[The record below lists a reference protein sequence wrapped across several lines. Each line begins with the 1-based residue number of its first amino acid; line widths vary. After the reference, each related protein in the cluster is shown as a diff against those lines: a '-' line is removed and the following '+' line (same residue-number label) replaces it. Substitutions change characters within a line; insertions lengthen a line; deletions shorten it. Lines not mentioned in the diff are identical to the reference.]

1 MMDGAYLFRL
11 MVTWISRDVLTF
23 EVGSL
28 LFFPLIAFSR
38 DSRGWQT
45 NYSTLALL
53 SDMFCIS
60 YVCHHH
66 VAYAELTHMQI
77 HMMNE
82 ELLQSSRG
90 LTLQAA
96 VRQPGN
102 TRVCHAFKAQNK
114 KKQ

>member
-1 MMDGAYLFRL
+1 MDGAYLLRL
-11 MVTWISRDVLTF
+11 IVTWISEDVLTF
-23 EVGSL
+23 EVGSM
-28 LFFPLIAFSR
+28 LFFPSAFSR
-38 DSRGWQT
+38 HSRGWQT

-82 ELLQSSRG
+82 ELLQSGRG
-90 LTLQAA
+90 
-96 VRQPGN
+96 
-102 TRVCHAFKAQNK
+102 
-114 KKQ
+114 